1 MSENTPTPVVLPP
14 PYTTPPSGHQV
25 VSSRPR
31 PNLPPLVIPH
41 QEYTN
46 NEVILPGS
54 RAPPILTK
62 EEEQELRRK
71 WFNPEYYNK
80 Q

>member
-14 PYTTPPSGHQV
+14 PYTKVPSGHRV
-25 VSSRPR
+25 VNSRPR

-41 QEYTN
+41 QVYTN
-46 NEVILPGS
+46 DEVVLPGS
-54 RAPPILTK
+54 RAPPILSK
-62 EEEQELRRK
+62 EEEEELRHNR
-71 WFNPEYYNK
+71 FNPEYYKK

>member
-31 PNLPPLVIPH
+31 PNIPPLVIPQ
-41 QEYTN
+41 QEYN
-46 NEVILPGS
+46 PNEVFLSGS

-62 EEEQELRRK
+62 EEEEELRRK
-71 WFNPEYYNK
+71 WFNQE
-80 Q
+80 